1 MRNWDIVELAERF
14 WSLAG
19 CHESFP
25 RSLETPLSWALPVA
39 LIKLPRLEVSSLTEW
54 LDRQGIIP
62 PFTVAYRCLRAC
74 LLAKAGYGI
83 IFLDGSDSED
93 ERRFSLAHEIS
104 HFMLDYWQPREH
116 AFSVLGSGIQDVLDG
131 RRPPTPKERL
141 GGLFQG
147 VSWQTFTHLMDRSPS
162 NQVEHLRILDAEDR
176 ADRLALELLA
186 PQKVVLSRLQARAIQ
201 WKETSA
207 CERVAQIL
215 QQEFGLPETVA
226 HGYGHMLVMSQ
237 RPAGSFKEWLNG

>member
-1 MRNWDIVELAERF
+1 MRNWDVVELAERF

-19 CHESFP
+19 CRESFP

-39 LIKLPRLEVSSLTEW
+39 LIKLPRLEVALLTEW
-54 LDRQGIIP
+54 LDWQGIIP

-74 LLAKAGYGI
+74 LVARAGYGM

-116 AFSVLGSGIQDVLDG
+116 ALSVLGSGIQDVLDG
-131 RRPPTPKERL
+131 RRLPTPEERL

-162 NQVEHLRILDAEDR
+162 GQVEHLRILDAEDR

-186 PQKVVLSRLQARAIQ
+186 PRATVISRLQTVQWRESSAHDRAV
-201 WKETSA
+201 ET
-207 CERVAQIL
+207 L
-215 QQEFGLPETVA
+215 QQEFGLPGTVA
-226 HGYGHMLVMSQ
+226 HEYGRMLVVSQ
-237 RPAGSFKEWLNG
+237 RPARSFKKWLNG

>member
-19 CHESFP
+19 CRESFP
-25 RSLETPLSWALPVA
+25 RSLEAPLSWALPIA

-62 PFTVAYRCLRAC
+62 PFTVVYRCLRAC
-74 LLAKAGYGI
+74 LVARAGYGM

-116 AFSVLGSGIQDVLDG
+116 ALSVLGSGIRDILDG
-131 RRPPTPKERL
+131 RRLPTPEERL
-141 GGLFQG
+141 GGLLQG

-162 NQVEHLRILDAEDR
+162 GQVEHLRILDAEDR

-186 PQKVVLSRLQARAIQ
+186 PRATVISRLQTVQ
-201 WKETSA
+201 WRESSAHDRVVET
-207 CERVAQIL
+207 L
-215 QQEFGLPETVA
+215 QQEFGLPGIVA
-226 HGYGHMLVMSQ
+226 HEYGRMLVMGQ
-237 RPAGSFKEWLNG
+237 RPARSFKKWLNG

>member
-1 MRNWDIVELAERF
+1 MRNWDIVEQAERF
-14 WSLAG
+14 WSFAG
-19 CHESFP
+19 CRESFP
-25 RSLETPLSWALPVA
+25 RSLEAPLSWALPVA

-54 LDRQGIIP
+54 LNRQGIIP

-74 LLAKAGYGI
+74 LVARAGYGM

-116 AFSVLGSGIQDVLDG
+116 ALSVLGSRIQDVLDG
-131 RRPPTPKERL
+131 RRLPTPEERL
-141 GGLFQG
+141 GGLLQG

-162 NQVEHLRILDAEDR
+162 GQVEHLRILDAEDR

-186 PQKVVLSRLQARAIQ
+186 PRATVISRLQTVQ
-201 WKETSA
+201 WRESSAHDRVVET
-207 CERVAQIL
+207 L
-215 QQEFGLPETVA
+215 QQEFGLPGTVA
-226 HGYGHMLVMSQ
+226 HEYGRMLVMSQ
-237 RPAGSFKEWLNG
+237 RPARSFKKWLNG

>member
-1 MRNWDIVELAERF
+1 MRNWDVVELAERF

-19 CHESFP
+19 CRESFP
-25 RSLETPLSWALPVA
+25 RSLEAPLSWALPIA

-54 LDRQGIIP
+54 LDRQGIVP

-74 LLAKAGYGI
+74 LVARAGYGM

-104 HFMLDYWQPREH
+104 HFMFDYWQPREH
-116 AFSVLGSGIQDVLDG
+116 ALSVLGSGVQDVLDG
-131 RRPPTPKERL
+131 RRPPTPEERL
-141 GGLFQG
+141 GGLLQG

-162 NQVEHLRILDAEDR
+162 GQVEHLCILDAEDR

-186 PQKVVLSRLQARAIQ
+186 PRATVISRLQTIQ
-201 WKETSA
+201 WKESFAHDQVVET
-207 CERVAQIL
+207 L
-215 QQEFGLPETVA
+215 QQEFGLPGTVA
-226 HGYGHMLVMSQ
+226 REYGRMLVMSQ
-237 RPAGSFKEWLNG
+237 RPARSFKKWLNG

>member
-19 CHESFP
+19 CRESFP

-54 LDRQGIIP
+54 LDRQGIVP

-74 LLAKAGYGI
+74 LVARAGYGM
-83 IFLDGSDSED
+83 IFLNGSDSED

-116 AFSVLGSGIQDVLDG
+116 ALSVLGSGIQDVLDG
-131 RRPPTPKERL
+131 RRPPTSKERL
-141 GGLFQG
+141 GGLFQS

-162 NQVEHLRILDAEDR
+162 GQVEHLRILDSEDR

-186 PQKVVLSRLQARAIQ
+186 PRATVISRLQTVQ
-201 WKETSA
+201 WKESFAHDQVVET
-207 CERVAQIL
+207 L
-215 QQEFGLPETVA
+215 QQEFGLPGTVA
-226 HGYGHMLVMSQ
+226 REYGRMLVMSQ
-237 RPAGSFKEWLNG
+237 RPARSFKKWLNG

>member
-1 MRNWDIVELAERF
+1 MRNWDVVELAERF
-14 WSLAG
+14 WSLAS
-19 CHESFP
+19 CRESFP
-25 RSLETPLSWALPVA
+25 RSLEAPLSWALPIA

-74 LLAKAGYGI
+74 LVARAGYGM

-116 AFSVLGSGIQDVLDG
+116 ALSVLGSGIQDVLDG
-131 RRPPTPKERL
+131 RRPPTPEERL
-141 GGLFQG
+141 GGLFQD
-147 VSWQTFTHLMDRSPS
+147 VSWQTFTHLMDRSFS
-162 NQVEHLRILDAEDR
+162 GKVEHLRILDSEDR

-186 PQKVVLSRLQARAIQ
+186 PRKIVLSRLQARAIP

-207 CERVAQIL
+207 CERVAQTL
-215 QQEFGLPETVA
+215 RQEFGLPETVA

>member
-1 MRNWDIVELAERF
+1 MRNWDIVEQAERF

-19 CHESFP
+19 CRESFP

-54 LDRQGIIP
+54 LDRQGIVP

-74 LLAKAGYGI
+74 LVARAGYGI

-116 AFSVLGSGIQDVLDG
+116 ALSVLGPGIRDVLDG
-131 RRPPTPKERL
+131 RRLPAPEERL
-141 GGLFQG
+141 GGLLQG

-162 NQVEHLRILDAEDR
+162 GQVEHLRILDAEDR

-186 PQKVVLSRLQARAIQ
+186 PRAIVISRLQAVQ
-201 WKETSA
+201 WKESFAHDQVVET
-207 CERVAQIL
+207 L
-215 QQEFGLPETVA
+215 QQEFGLPGTIA
-226 HGYGHMLVMSQ
+226 HEYGRMLVMSQ
-237 RPAGSFKEWLNG
+237 RPARSFKKWLNG